1 MRGFPEDKIS
11 ADAGCGSP
19 EELYRQL
26 AQDGFP
32 VCRTY
37 GATHV
42 GQGHCEDQIK
52 KRKRKARCSGG
63 EKRELPPAAAAA
75 ELFRGALIGLEQ
87 DVAELSRRREYIQD
101 ERFVVERH
109 LSGDAGESYRTYHRD
124 GTPEAV
130 WRGFLRGTRRTL
142 AWTRAPYGRIAPC
155 PAGSPGHR
163 RNRLRDSSPFCPVWL
178 APRALVVGVA
188 R

>member
-1 MRGFPEDKIS
+1 MRGFPEDKTS

-19 EELYRQL
+19 EDLYRQL

-32 VCRTY
+32 VCRTC

-52 KRKRKARCSGG
+52 KRKRKARRSGG

-130 WRGFLRGTRRTL
+130 WREFCERHETDPSLDSCTVWEDRIVSGGVSWAPPEPLTRL
-142 AWTRAPYGRIAPC
+142 IAVYVLYG
-155 PAGSPGHR
+155 
-163 RNRLRDSSPFCPVWL
+163 
-178 APRALVVGVA
+178 
-188 R
+188 